1 MKGRWARWC
10 PAVGAGHRAPERAGR
25 EKAEAGYGAL
35 HRSCTR
41 HILEAAGGE
50 PPASQGGCL
59 TGPCGGWSARL
70 APGAFAGA
78 HSSLESLP
86 SSPDSPAEA
95 LDWLS
100 SGLRALGLR
109 NEECVELRLC
119 ICVRNLGSVL
129 RFAPAL
135 SACHF
140 TVLRPSKCSLGAA
153 RWFCTGFSP
162 LFMCWPLLSMA
173 ASAAEQRRCYP
184 EVGI

>member
-1 MKGRWARWC
+1 MME
-10 PAVGAGHRAPERAGR
+10 P
-25 EKAEAGYGAL
+25 
-35 HRSCTR
+35 CTELGDR
-41 HILEAAGGE
+41 FLRLLEGT
-50 PPASQGGCL
+50 PASQVA
-59 TGPCGGWSARL
+59 WSAPVGARPACL
-70 APGAFAGA
+70 APGSFAGA

-100 SGLRALGLR
+100 LGLRALGLR

-140 TVLRPSKCSLGAA
+140 TILRPSRSSLWA
-153 RWFCTGFSP
+153 
-162 LFMCWPLLSMA
+162 
-173 ASAAEQRRCYP
+173 
-184 EVGI
+184 